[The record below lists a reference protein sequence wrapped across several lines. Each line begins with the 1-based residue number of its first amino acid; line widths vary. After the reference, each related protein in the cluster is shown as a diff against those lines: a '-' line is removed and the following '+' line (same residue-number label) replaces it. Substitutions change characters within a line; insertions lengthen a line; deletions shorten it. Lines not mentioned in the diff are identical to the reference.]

1 MMVKFFDKPLYG
13 ACVYSFSTIFLFADQ
28 NLLSPNLSIV
38 AEEFG
43 FDDEER
49 DR

>member
-1 MMVKFFDKPLYG
+1 MERITDSRYY
-13 ACVYSFSTIFLFADQ
+13 AAAVYAGSTIFLFADQ